1 MMATAQPS
9 IFATMGTNQWYVHL
23 SRVEGADLDQIKTVL
38 RDLRA
43 HCDSEGI
50 NLVLG
55 FGPTLL
61 ADLSDDMPD
70 DFQPF
75 VTIEAGD
82 GSGRQAKGT
91 QEELLLWLN
100 NDDKGKV
107 WLAQYQART
116 ALQGHMKVARETP
129 TFIFG
134 ASLDMTGFIDG
145 TGNPPT
151 EDAERAAAIRPDDA
165 TGAGGSFINAQRWVH
180 DLAAWNQMPIEDQEK
195 VFGRTKPDST
205 RLSPQPEY
213 SHLSHVELHE
223 GAAAGSDPA
232 VPKRNQLVRR
242 STPYAFHDGSVGL
255 YFMAFC
261 KDQAPIRERLR
272 LMYAVDGGV
281 RDRLVDFSNPASGS
295 FYFAPSVETLDASLG
310 APEEEPGLSHAPTDV
325 TYDEAAL
332 EEAAGKM
339 KAG

>member
-1 MMATAQPS
+1 MATAQGA
-9 IFATMGTNQWYVHL
+9 IFKPMGKNQWYVHL
-23 SRVEGADLDQIKTVL
+23 SRTEGADLGRIKSAL

-43 HCDSEGI
+43 DAADKGV

-61 ADLSDDMPD
+61 ADLTSDTPE

-91 QEELLLWLN
+91 QEELLLWLTH
-100 NDDKGKV
+100 DDKGLV
-107 WLAQYQART
+107 WDTQYKART
-116 ALQGHMKVARETP
+116 ALGQDMKVARETP
-129 TFIFG
+129 TFIYG

-145 TGNPPT
+145 TGNPQG
-151 EDAERAAAIRPDDA
+151 EAAERAAAVVPDGEP
-165 TGAGGSFINAQRWVH
+165 GAGGSFINAQRWVH
-180 DLAAWNQMPIEDQEK
+180 DLTAWNQMPVEEQEK
-195 VFGRTKPDST
+195 VFGRKKPDST
-205 RLSPQPEY
+205 RLDTQPEF

-223 GAAAGSDPA
+223 GGPAGDNSK
-232 VPKRNQLVRR
+232 PKRDEITRR

-261 KDQAPIRERLR
+261 KKQAPFRERLAA
-272 LMYAVDGGV
+272 MYAVDGGV

-295 FYFAPSVETLDASLG
+295 FYFAPSEEMLDSSL
-310 APEEEPGLSHAPTDV
+310 
-325 TYDEAAL
+325 
-332 EEAAGKM
+332 
-339 KAG
+339 